1 MTLRIDGKDYEEKQF
16 SPKLQNYIVA
26 RQELQNSKTRI
37 DVELEKIEVLT
48 KYYNDKIVDM
58 LKKEVPQ
65 QDSKPEKK

>member
-1 MTLRIDGKDYEEKQF
+1 MTLRIDGKDYDEKQF

-58 LKKEVPQ
+58 LKKEV
-65 QDSKPEKK
+65 KEKEKK